1 MTTNEFKYFNPN
13 QHFQA
18 FGNHRGPLWIWSQLL
33 LFSISIT
40 KHNLWLNVAY
50 GSWFQILEKMW
61 GWQVGLH
68 LPLEKNSHLIQH
80 QNTPKLFGQSCLEL
94 LTLYSNQPR
103 DSFDQDFLNKHGGHM
118 RAQWLREVR
127 EQYTQN
133 VGHLTCA
140 TVVYKSEWYGKK
152 CKEYNSRERKLRT
165 IARPRFAAKS
175 DIQVLTPRSKGHM
188 ELDLSIYI
196 CLSCFCRIAWILL
209 Q

>member
-1 MTTNEFKYFNPN
+1 M
-13 QHFQA
+13 
-18 FGNHRGPLWIWSQLL
+18 
-33 LFSISIT
+33 
-40 KHNLWLNVAY
+40 
-50 GSWFQILEKMW
+50 
-61 GWQVGLH
+61 GLH

-133 VGHLTCA
+133 VGRPTCA
-140 TVVYKSEWYGKK
+140 TVVYKSEWYG
-152 CKEYNSRERKLRT
+152 RT

-175 DIQVLTPRSKGHM
+175 DIQVLTPRSKGHL

-196 CLSCFCRIAWILL
+196 CLSCFCRIA
-209 Q
+209 